1 MAAPR
6 ELDLTITLETAW
18 QSWETRLRSLVDA
31 DQMSPDTTRGYLA
44 YSRRAIDHLGPDR
57 TIDSIDAAEISGW
70 LIAYRAR
77 GRGDKPSS
85 PDTIRFCRKAING
98 LMAHAESNRWLRE
111 NPMRDVPRAPMPTRT
126 TRPERAAL
134 ARHELDAM
142 LAAAR
147 AGHGS
152 FNGDQGCWVRDEIAV
167 RLAGES
173 GLRNADIRDLDLDD
187 IEKDPAGHW
196 VVQIRRGKGR
206 KAATV
211 PVTDECATL
220 IITYIE
226 QWRPEP
232 GTVPDRRDRHGK
244 LFKGDQQALLLT
256 AERHRFNTASVGHIV
271 GRCAKAALGRHYVP
285 HGLRHTT
292 GTLLVREAKA
302 DLAIVAHVLRHS
314 DISVTSVYLDTSN
327 DEAAAAINRRK
338 IGKPGSA
345 ASRQALPP
353 GQDVPTWPEDCGTR
367 RGWQRHRREK
377 VPRCGPCRYW
387 YRGAQQEL
395 EVLRRL
401 MPERLHGTVSG
412 FRDWKCRCDR
422 CRAARALSDSP
433 DCRLVLPPRPA
444 MPRATCPEP
453 ECGKRLSLTAAGG
466 MRRHRLYGDDCPGS
480 GQEPAAAHP
489 GLAPDIEPQQAEEQ
503 DEAA

>member
-6 ELDLTITLETAW
+6 ELDLTVTLNQAW
-18 QSWETRLRSLVDA
+18 RAWETRLRSLVDA

-44 YSRRAIDHLGPDR
+44 YSRRAVDHLGPDR
-57 TIDSIDAAEISGW
+57 TVDSIDAAEISAW
-70 LIAYRAR
+70 LTAYRAR

-85 PDTIRFCRKAING
+85 PDTIRFCRKSING
-98 LMAHAESNRWLRE
+98 LMAYAEANRWLRE

-126 TRPERAAL
+126 ARPERTAL

-152 FNGDQGCWVRDEIAV
+152 YNGDQGCWVRDEIVV

-173 GLRNADIRDLDLDD
+173 GLRNADIRDLDVHD

-196 VVQIRRGKGR
+196 VVQIRCGKGR

-211 PVTDECATL
+211 PITDACAAL
-220 IITYIE
+220 ITGYIE

-232 GTVPDRRDRHGK
+232 GTRPDRRNHHGK
-244 LFKGDQQALLLT
+244 ITKGDAQALLLT
-256 AERHRFNTASVGHIV
+256 TERHRFNTSSAGRIV
-271 GRCAKAALGRHYVP
+271 SGCAQAALGRHYVP

-314 DISVTSVYLDTSN
+314 DISVTSVYLDTSG

-338 IGKPGSA
+338 SGKPGRA
-345 ASRQALPP
+345 RQTLPP
-353 GQDVPTWPEDCGTR
+353 GPDDPTWDECGTR
-367 RGWQRHRREK
+367 QGWLRHRREK
-377 VPRCGPCRYW
+377 VPRCRLCRMW
-387 YRGAQQEL
+387 FRQSQQEVEAL
-395 EVLRRL
+395 HRL
-401 MPERLHGTVSG
+401 MPARLHGTRSG
-412 FRDWKCRCDR
+412 YRDWKCRCDR
-422 CRAARALSDSP
+422 CTAAKTGADGADFR
-433 DCRLVLPPRPA
+433 PPPVTRKRPK
-444 MPRATCPEP
+444 ATCPG
-453 ECGKRLSLTAAGG
+453 CGHQRALTADAVL
-466 MRRHRLYGDDCPGS
+466 RRHSDGNGLCPGS
-480 GQEPAAAHP
+480 GRQPGDSDTQAAA
-489 GLAPDIEPQQAEEQ
+489 
-503 DEAA
+503 